1 MRVLVLDTIHGG
13 TILAEA
19 LLRNGDDVD
28 ALDVYRG
35 VGLTPEEAAFQK
47 YDLITAP
54 VHLDPD
60 YPLLNTATDV
70 ISHHE
75 MTRRLAGLAGPL
87 PDTVIEVTGAKGKTT
102 TSFAL
107 ASLFTAKGILHTSR
121 GTFICPNEKLLWKKS
136 ITPASVLLAVEGAK
150 THNAEWIVAEVS
162 AGVTGIGTLGILTS
176 ADDYRVAAGKKSA
189 LAAKLESLAKCKT
202 VLVPKGVP
210 AKPGW
215 YVIDDLVSV
224 EGTTMSWNGGSFENP
239 LLALTGYREP
249 LKCAAAAALILGAD
263 PAKLAGFTAIEGRMQ
278 YYLEDGVPFLDNAN
292 SGTTKET
299 TLDAAA
305 YLRTLIPDK
314 EIILVIGEEH
324 KAVCEG
330 FLDEAVKETISEIA
344 PLHTITV
351 SKSDSLNFAQA
362 KSQAFSYAKEHNAGV
377 LLAVKTW
384 R

>member
-35 VGLTPEEAAFQK
+35 VGLTKEEAASRK

-60 YPLLNTATDV
+60 YPLLNTNTPV

-75 MTRRLAGLAGPL
+75 MTRRLAGPI
-87 PDTVIEVTGAKGKTT
+87 PETVIEITGARGKTT
-102 TSFAL
+102 TAFAL
-107 ASLFTAKGILHTSR
+107 ASLFSTKGILHTSR
-121 GTFICPNEKLLWKKS
+121 GTFLYPDGKLLWKKS
-136 ITPASVLLAVEGAK
+136 ITPASILLATRGAA
-150 THNAEWIVAEVS
+150 THKAKWIVAEVS

-176 ADDYRVAAGKKSA
+176 ANDYRIAAGKKSA
-189 LAAKLESLAKCKT
+189 LAAKLKSLEKCKM

-210 AKPGW
+210 VKPGW
-215 YVIDDLVSV
+215 HVIDDLVSV
-224 EGTTMSWNGGSFENP
+224 SGTTLTWEGGSFENP
-239 LLALTGYREP
+239 LLALAGYREP
-249 LKCAAAAALILGAD
+249 LKCAAAAALLLKTD
-263 PAKLAGFTAIEGRMQ
+263 PANLAGFTAIEGRMQ

-299 TLDAAA
+299 TLDAAH
-305 YLRTLIPDK
+305 YLRTLVPDK
-314 EIILVIGEEH
+314 EIVLVIGEEH

-330 FLDEAVKETISEIA
+330 FQDEAIRETITEIS
-344 PLHTITV
+344 PIQTISV
-351 SKSDSLNFAQA
+351 SKGNLNFDEA
-362 KSQAFSYAKEHNAGV
+362 KSQAFSFAKEHNAGV

>member
-35 VGLTPEEAAFQK
+35 VGLTPEEAASQK

-54 VHLDPD
+54 IHLDPD
-60 YPLLNTATDV
+60 YPLLNTTTKV

-75 MTRRLAGLAGPL
+75 MTRRLTGSL
-87 PDTVIEVTGAKGKTT
+87 PGTVIEVTGAKGKTT

-107 ASLFTAKGILHTSR
+107 ASLFTTKGILHTSR
-121 GTFICPNEKLLWKKS
+121 GTFICPDEKLLWKKS
-136 ITPASVLLAVEGAK
+136 ITPASILLAVEGAK

-176 ADDYRVAAGKKSA
+176 AEDYRIAAGKKSA
-189 LAAKLESLAKCKT
+189 LAAKLDSLAKCKT

-215 YVIDDLVSV
+215 YVVDDLVSV
-224 EGTTMSWNGGSFENP
+224 EGTTMSWTSGSFENP
-239 LLALTGYREP
+239 LLALAGYREP

-299 TLDAAA
+299 TLDAAT
-305 YLRTLIPDK
+305 YLRTLVPDK
-314 EIILVIGEEH
+314 EIVLVIGEEH

-330 FLDEAVKETISEIA
+330 FQDEAIRETISEIA
-344 PLHTITV
+344 PMHTISV
-351 SKSDSLNFAQA
+351 SKNGNLNFAQA
-362 KSQAFSYAKEHNAGV
+362 KFQAFSYAKEHNAGV